1 MRSWLGWAVVA
12 DGDFVGR
19 TRASYDAFA
28 AEYAA
33 RFDGGMPDKPLDRG
47 LYGAFAEMV
56 RAAGGGPVADVGCGP
71 GYTTAHLRAL
81 GLDAFGI
88 DLSPAMVATARRAHP
103 DLRFVEGSML
113 ALDLPDG
120 GLAGLVALYSIIHI
134 PTDRL
139 PDVFAEFH
147 RVLAPGGH
155 LLLAFQVG
163 DELVHRTELL
173 GHAVALDYYRRPP
186 ELIAGLLA
194 GAGLELRAQLLREPD
209 GDGVEKLRRAYLLA
223 RRPAGTSS

>member
-1 MRSWLGWAVVA
+1 VA
-12 DGDFVGR
+12 DVDFVGR

-47 LYGAFAEMV
+47 LYAAFAELV
-56 RAAGGGPVADVGCGP
+56 RAGGGGPVADVGCGP
-71 GYTTAHLRAL
+71 GYGTAHLRAL

-88 DLSPAMVATARRAHP
+88 DLSPEMVATARRAHP

-120 GLAGLVALYSIIHI
+120 GLAGLTALYSIIHI
-134 PTDRL
+134 PTGRL
-139 PDVFAEFH
+139 PEVFAEFH
-147 RVLAPGGH
+147 RVLAPGGY
-155 LLLAFQVG
+155 LLLAFQVGDGQG

-173 GHAVALDYYRRPP
+173 GHAVSLDYYRRSP
-186 ELIAGLLA
+186 ELVAGLLA
-194 GAGLELRAQLLREPD
+194 GAGLEPRAQLLREPD
-209 GDGVEKLRRAYLLA
+209 DDGVEKLRRAYLLA
-223 RRPAGTSS
+223 RRPAAAS